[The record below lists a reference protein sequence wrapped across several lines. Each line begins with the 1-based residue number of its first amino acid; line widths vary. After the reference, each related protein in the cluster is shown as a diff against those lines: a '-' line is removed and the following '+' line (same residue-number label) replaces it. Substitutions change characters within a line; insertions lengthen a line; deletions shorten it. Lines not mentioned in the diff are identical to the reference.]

1 MFSGSPDERISGT
14 MAGNCIKIEFSPIS
28 PIQICI
34 FKHIGFSDRRTL
46 IAKVMISM
54 YYFSSLRRML
64 SFILVI
70 KLVLVLCI
78 KSSLIMSLPAPTIN
92 KTFLNPIT
100 YGILR
105 FRQLRGGGRGAF
117 LAEIQKTRSWL
128 MDWFEIWYQ

>member
-1 MFSGSPDERISGT
+1 MFSGSPDEHISGT
-14 MAGNCIKIEFSPIS
+14 MARNCIKIEFSPIS

-64 SFILVI
+64 SFILVR

-92 KTFLNPIT
+92 KTPLNPIT

-105 FRQLRGGGRGAF
+105 FRQLPGGEGGRGPF
-117 LAEIQKTRSWL
+117 WPRSRKPGHG
-128 MDWFEIWYQ
+128 